1 MSEPITPTRI
11 IPAGQPLPPTAP
23 PMPAAPPGTQNLP
36 PWRRPAAPPPPP
48 PIQPPSRGMPWPEP
62 PPPGPLEV
70 RVVVDLVH
78 PEPTP
83 EPPGPRFRWAW
94 LWPHIRPFQTVLG
107 GVLALVQMP
116 WGYSIATTW
125 AYTVHE
131 ARGFGAGWAYD
142 LGLGAFALTAL
153 AEVSGVRHGVSLRR
167 QFATRTALVITFIG
181 AIGAI
186 DLYDPVTALTGV
198 HHR

>member
-1 MSEPITPTRI
+1 
-11 IPAGQPLPPTAP
+11 
-23 PMPAAPPGTQNLP
+23 
-36 PWRRPAAPPPPP
+36 
-48 PIQPPSRGMPWPEP
+48 MPWPDP

-70 RVVVDLVH
+70 RVTVDLVH
-78 PEPTP
+78 PEPEP
-83 EPPGPRFRWAW
+83 EPFRPRFRWDW
-94 LWPHIRPFQTVLG
+94 LRPHIHPVQTVLG

-131 ARGFGAGWAYD
+131 SCDFGIGWAY
-142 LGLGAFALTAL
+142 GLGFGTFALAIRSE
-153 AEVSGVRHGVSLRR
+153 ARHARQQISLCR